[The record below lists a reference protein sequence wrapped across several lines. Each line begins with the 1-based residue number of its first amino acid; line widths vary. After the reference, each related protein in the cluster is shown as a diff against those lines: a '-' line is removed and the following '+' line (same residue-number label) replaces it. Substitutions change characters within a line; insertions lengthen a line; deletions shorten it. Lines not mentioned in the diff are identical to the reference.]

1 MRLLG
6 KVAERFK
13 VLLSKSNVGETS
25 PRVRIPPFPQNL
37 IYNINMEKIIKTS
50 AQEFLDFVRNHGVV
64 GLALGIII
72 GGAVTKLVTSTVTDL
87 INPIIGIFL
96 GKLGN
101 LNNLVIPVFDAKIFI
116 GNFISALIDFFI
128 IVAVVYFGIKKL
140 GLEKLDKKK
149 EN

>member
-1 MRLLG
+1 
-6 KVAERFK
+6 
-13 VLLSKSNVGETS
+13 
-25 PRVRIPPFPQNL
+25 
-37 IYNINMEKIIKTS
+37 MEKIIKTT
-50 AQEFLDFVRNHGVV
+50 AQEFMDFVRNHGVI

-72 GGAVTKLVTSTVTDL
+72 GGAVTKLVTSTVTDV

-96 GKLGN
+96 GKAGD
-101 LNNLVIPVFDAKIFI
+101 LNGLVIAFFGAKILI

-149 EN
+149 D

>member
-1 MRLLG
+1 
-6 KVAERFK
+6 
-13 VLLSKSNVGETS
+13 
-25 PRVRIPPFPQNL
+25 
-37 IYNINMEKIIKTS
+37 MEKIIKPRLRDFI
-50 AQEFLDFVRNHGVV
+50 EFVREHGVF

-72 GGAVTKLVTSTVTDL
+72 GGAVTKLVTALVTDL

-101 LNNLVIPVFDAKIFI
+101 LTNVTIQVFSANILI
-116 GNFISALIDFFI
+116 GNFISALIDFLV

-149 EN
+149 ETN

>member
-1 MRLLG
+1 
-6 KVAERFK
+6 
-13 VLLSKSNVGETS
+13 
-25 PRVRIPPFPQNL
+25 
-37 IYNINMEKIIKTS
+37 MEKIIKTS
-50 AQEFLDFVRNHGVV
+50 MQDFLDFVRNHGVI

-72 GGAVTKLVTSTVTDL
+72 GGAVTKLVSSTVSDL

-96 GKLGN
+96 GKIGDLS
-101 LNNLVIPVFDAKIFI
+101 NLVIPVFSAKILI

-149 EN
+149 EE